1 MRPAG
6 NKQLLVDFLKQKI
19 CFKNQ
24 YILLDMTMSLPFR
37 YIWGAIGLMHSLS
50 QGRDRVFKNTAPFLE
65 MSRYVWQASSLESQ
79 LIWQGKQST
88 CKYRYIP
95 LEVLLRPSAKPSVVV
110 WNQAPR
116 IDILLTFTNYSYSVV
131 NVCWD
136 FPFVAPAFSFPLIQ
150 SLGEC

>member
-6 NKQLLVDFLKQKI
+6 NKNLVDFLKQKT

-65 MSRYVWQASSLESQ
+65 MSRHVWHASSLESH
-79 LIWQGKQST
+79 LIWKGNNRLAST
-88 CKYRYIP
+88 GTFR
-95 LEVLLRPSAKPSVVV
+95 LR
-110 WNQAPR
+110 
-116 IDILLTFTNYSYSVV
+116 FYSVRQQ
-131 NVCWD
+131 N
-136 FPFVAPAFSFPLIQ
+136 LR
-150 SLGEC
+150 